1 MSPVSLWFSQGQ
13 VVLLFFAAFVLLIP
27 GSQAVDSRPHIVFV
41 LADDYGFHDI
51 GYHDSRIR
59 TPVLDRLAAEGVK
72 LENYYVQPS
81 CTPTRSQLMSGR
93 YQIHTGLQHKKIHPD
108 QPSGLPLDSLTIAEV
123 LKRAGYS
130 THMVG
135 KWHLGY
141 FSPDYLP
148 TSRGFESFYGYL
160 NGAEN
165 YFDHTREGF
174 LDFYEN
180 TTPLRSATGHYS
192 THLFTQRATEI
203 IHAHEP
209 EKGPLFLYLPYQAVH
224 TPLQVPESYMEQYE
238 DIRNKPRRTYA
249 GMVTCMDEGVGNV
262 TKALK
267 ETGLWENMVFI
278 FSTDN
283 GGYMHG
289 GANNYPLRGGKGTL
303 WEGGVHGIGFVHSPL
318 LHPSTRGTI
327 NNELIHV
334 TDWFPTLTGLAR
346 GSLDGTMSLDGF
358 DQWDTISQNT
368 PSPRKEILHNID
380 PLHTPTG
387 KHLYLADTFDTRT
400 RAAIRVGDFK
410 LLTGDPGNSSLIMP
424 PELNLP
430 AISSSFFTN
439 PQEGQGKGQGQG
451 YPLTPVGTWPKP
463 AGQAPLTAKNVWLF
477 NVAQDPAEHHDLSQ
491 SRPDVVHELL
501 RRLQDYS
508 STAVPPQW
516 PKSDPRS
523 NPRKHGGVWGPWK
536 KGERKG

>member
-51 GYHDSRIR
+51 GYHNSRIR

-160 NGAEN
+160 NGAEK
-165 YFDHTREGF
+165 YFDHTRDGF

-180 TTPLRSATGHYS
+180 TTPLRNATGHYS

-203 IHAHEP
+203 IYAHEP

-224 TPLQVPESYMEQYE
+224 VPLVVPESYMEQYQ
-238 DIRNKPRRTYA
+238 DIKDEPRRTYA

-267 ETGLWENMVFI
+267 ETGLWENTVFI

-283 GGYMHG
+283 GGAFILG
-289 GANNYPLRGGKGTL
+289 SANNYPLRGGKGTL

-334 TDWFPTLTGLAR
+334 SDWFPTLTGLAH
-346 GSLDGTMSLDGF
+346 GSLAGVKPLDGF
-358 DQWDTISQNT
+358 DQWDTISRNA
-368 PSPRKEILHNID
+368 PSPRKELLHNID
-380 PLHTPTG
+380 PLQAPKG
-387 KHLYLADTFDTRT
+387 SRLYPDTFDTRI

-410 LLTGDPGNSSLIMP
+410 LITGNPGNSLLLMP
-424 PELNLP
+424 PEFNLP
-430 AISSSFFTN
+430 AIS
-439 PQEGQGKGQGQG
+439 QVGQGQG
-451 YPLTPVGTWPKP
+451 QGNPLTPVGTGTKP
-463 AGQAPLTAKNVWLF
+463 ESQAPPTAKNVWLF
-477 NVAQDPAEHHDLSQ
+477 NVANDPAENYDLSE
-491 SRPDVVHELL
+491 SMPDVVRKLL

-508 STAVPPQW
+508 STAVPPLW
-516 PKSDPRS
+516 PKPDPRS